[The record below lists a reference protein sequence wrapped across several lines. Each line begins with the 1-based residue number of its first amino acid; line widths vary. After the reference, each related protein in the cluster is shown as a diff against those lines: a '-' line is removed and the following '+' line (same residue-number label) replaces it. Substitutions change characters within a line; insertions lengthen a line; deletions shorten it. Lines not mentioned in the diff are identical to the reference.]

1 MLSQTC
7 DTSSSFLP
15 TLLLSLSMQKPW
27 RVSESVQLSPFSLQ
41 CWFPPCPPHHH
52 GKVFCK
58 YLSLHF
64 HLHVQHTRLLQH
76 SPKPEGSMLCTPGF
90 RAINPTEQALRQ
102 QQVLQEQHNSPALA
116 QQTPVSSLAA
126 FTHKNALPVHSS
138 SQFMKDIQELNDSTL
153 PSN

>member
-1 MLSQTC
+1 MLV
-7 DTSSSFLP
+7 SSL
-15 TLLLSLSMQKPW
+15 
-27 RVSESVQLSPFSLQ
+27 
-41 CWFPPCPPHHH
+41 PPHHH

-64 HLHVQHTRLLQH
+64 HLHVQHTGLLQH

-126 FTHKNALPVHSS
+126 LTHKNALHVHSS
-138 SQFMKDIQELNDSTL
+138 PQFMKDIQELNDSTL
-153 PSN
+153 LSNYKRDVHTLLLTVDHTEPKALQRERCLHQYEHRFTSQI